1 MIHDHKIR
9 KPDTQS
15 SRLGLIGWPTDVGAG
30 RRGASMGPEA
40 LRVAGLG
47 RALDEL
53 GHTVCDHG
61 DVSGPKNPE
70 AETTAEGRHVKQVRQ
85 WCDALAEQVYAI
97 AAGGELPVIMGGDHS
112 LSMGS
117 IAGVAKHCEET
128 GRPLFV
134 LWLDAHTDF
143 NTPVSSPSG
152 NVHGMPVA
160 ALTGRIRSEAL
171 GFEHGK
177 AVVDPSRFFL
187 FGIRSVDRIEREA
200 VVKSG
205 LNVYDMRAID
215 ERSVVVI
222 MREILDQVAKAGGHL
237 HVSLDVDFLDPSL
250 APGVGTTVPGGATY
264 REAHLCM
271 ELIHESGVLG
281 SLDIVELNPFLDEAG
296 KSAHMLVDLA
306 GSLFGK
312 RITKPASETASARL
326 ETAR

>member
-1 MIHDHKIR
+1 MIQERSFQPSQDAVKEIA
-9 KPDTQS
+9 
-15 SRLGLIGWPTDVGAG
+15 LIGVPTDAGAG
-30 RRGASMGPEA
+30 IRGSSLGPEA
-40 LRVAGLG
+40 LRIAGLVP
-47 RALDEL
+47 ALREL
-53 GHTVCDHG
+53 GHTVTDHG
-61 DVSGPKNPE
+61 DVSGPRNPE
-70 AETTAEGRHVKQVRQ
+70 AETTTAGRHVKEVRA
-85 WCDALAEQVYAI
+85 WCDAVETQTHETLN
-97 AAGGELPVIMGGDHS
+97 AGHLPVLMGGDHS

-117 IAGVAKHCEET
+117 IKGAAHHCAET
-128 GRPLFV
+128 GKALFV

-143 NTPVSSPSG
+143 NTPLSSPSG

-160 ALTGRIRSEAL
+160 ALTGRICSEDL
-171 GFEHGK
+171 GFHAGNP
-177 AVVDPSRFFL
+177 VVDPSHFYL

-215 ERSVVVI
+215 ERSVVAI
-222 MREILDQVAKAGGHL
+222 MGEILAHVKQAGGHL

-271 ELIHESGVLG
+271 ELIHESGLLG
-281 SLDIVELNPFLDEAG
+281 SLDIVELNPFIDMAG

-312 RITKPASETASARL
+312 SITKAAERAVVELQA
-326 ETAR
+326 

>member
-1 MIHDHKIR
+1 MMYDRKMQDNRSNTDH
-9 KPDTQS
+9 
-15 SRLGLIGWPTDVGAG
+15 LGLIGVPTDVGAG
-30 RRGASMGPEA
+30 ERGSCLGPEA
-40 LRVAGLG
+40 LRIAGLT
-47 RALDEL
+47 RALRGL
-53 GHTVCDHG
+53 GHTVTDHG
-61 DVSGPKNPE
+61 DISGPDNPE
-70 AETTAEGRHVKQVRQ
+70 AEATVGGRHVAEVRA
-85 WCDALAEQVYAI
+85 WCDALAAKVHEVLGDGQ
-97 AAGGELPVIMGGDHS
+97 LPVILGGDHS

-117 IAGVAKHCEET
+117 VGGAARHCDEA
-128 GRPLFV
+128 GRPLYV

-160 ALTGRIRSEAL
+160 AMCGRFRSKEL
-171 GFEHGK
+171 GFEDGK
-177 AVVDPSRFFL
+177 PLVDPSHIYL

-200 VVKSG
+200 VVNSG
-205 LNVYDMRAID
+205 LRVYDMRAID

-222 MREILDQVAKAGGHL
+222 MQEILSEVAQAGGHL

-281 SLDIVELNPFLDEAG
+281 SLDIVELNPLLDIAN
-296 KSAHMLVDLA
+296 KSARMLVDLA

-312 RITKPASETASARL
+312 RITKPAQQADAEVETIR
-326 ETAR
+326 